1 MTLPN
6 DKQLVRKLAGNKLMR
21 RVRVNA
27 LAFINDTEDEWTRQ
41 ENLQTLSK
49 SLPKVY
55 QNFKNFYTKI
65 LHSFPSTPTI
75 QVDVSQQRYM

>member
-49 SLPKVY
+49 SLPK
-55 QNFKNFYTKI
+55 F
-65 LHSFPSTPTI
+65 
-75 QVDVSQQRYM
+75 